1 MKVRILTA
9 IGMAV
14 VGIPLLIFSKYLVFA
29 IAVGI
34 LSLVALYEIF
44 RVVGIEKNLFI
55 SIPAYV
61 IALALPISAY
71 WLSAKY
77 SYVFLL
83 FGAAAL
89 FVYLIYTFFVAVFMR
104 GRLSFAS
111 VSEAFSAAAYIIFSF
126 TSITF
131 LRYSDLRVG
140 LWNLV
145 IMLVAAWGSD
155 TFAYFTG
162 RLFGRHKLIV
172 EISPKKTVEGA
183 IGGVVSAT
191 LLMVL
196 YGYIVSLATDLS
208 PNYTVLAVLG
218 FVLSAVSQVGDLIAS
233 LIKREHGVKDYG
245 SIFPGHGGVM
255 DRFDSVISIA
265 AILMA
270 VSLIFPPFV

>member
-14 VGIPLLIFSKYLVFA
+14 VGIPLLIFSKYLIFA

-34 LSLVALYEIF
+34 LSFVALYEMF
-44 RVVGIEKNLFI
+44 RVIGIDKNLFLAL
-55 SIPAYV
+55 PAYA
-61 IALALPISAY
+61 IALALPISAF
-71 WLSAKY
+71 WLAAKY

-104 GRLSFAS
+104 GALKFSS
-111 VSEAFSAAAYIIFSF
+111 VSEAFSTSAYIIFSF
-126 TSITF
+126 TAISF
-131 LRYSDLRVG
+131 LRYANLGVG

-172 EISPKKTVEGA
+172 EISPKKTVEGS

-191 LLMVL
+191 ALMVL
-196 YGYIVSLATDLS
+196 YGYIVSLTTSLT
-208 PNYTVLAVLG
+208 PNYIVLAVLG

-245 SIFPGHGGVM
+245 NIFPGHGGVM

-270 VSLIFPPFV
+270 VSLVFPPFV